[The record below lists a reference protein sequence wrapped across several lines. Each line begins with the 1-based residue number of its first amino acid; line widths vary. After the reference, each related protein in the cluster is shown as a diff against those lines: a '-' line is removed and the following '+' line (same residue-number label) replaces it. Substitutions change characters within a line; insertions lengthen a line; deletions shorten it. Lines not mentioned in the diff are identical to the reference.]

1 MQVIK
6 SFDVF
11 QKTSVEAA
19 PKSTISG
26 ALLSIVAIS
35 IMLYLIVKEISHQIY
50 PTIEK
55 QTLVTNLP
63 QLTQVNINI
72 KVKVFNSPCSI
83 LSVDQEDQT
92 GHHRANIRNT
102 LRHTRISQS
111 GELLPEIDQFDVK
124 TLAKAI
130 ENKEGCQVDGYVVL
144 TKVPGDVHLSYHTS
158 RNLYGLL
165 QSHHPRAF
173 EKLNVNHKFEEI
185 YFTNDLGL
193 PKEVLNR
200 FNMNDSSSFSRENMP
215 LMDKV
220 TDPQDY
226 EYYLKVIPYWFSDE
240 NTDENFFGYQYS
252 FTHAKKRI
260 DSKVEMPRVMLN
272 YDFLPITMKMTIKKR
287 SLFHFFTHVCAIVGG
302 VFVIFSL
309 LAKFINSILM
319 E

>member
-19 PKSTISG
+19 PKSTLSG
-26 ALLSIVAIS
+26 AILSVVAIS
-35 IMLYLIVKEISHQIY
+35 IMLYLLIKEITHQIY
-50 PTIEK
+50 PNIEK
-55 QTLVTNLP
+55 QTIVTNLP

-72 KVKVFNSPCSI
+72 KVRVFNSPCSI

-102 LRHTRISQS
+102 LKHTRISKN
-111 GELLPEIDQFDVK
+111 GELQPEIDQFDVK

-130 ENKEGCQVDGYVVL
+130 DNGEGCLVDGYVVL
-144 TKVPGDVHLSYHTS
+144 TKVPGDVHLSYHSS

-165 QSHHPRAF
+165 QAQHPQSFA
-173 EKLNVNHKFEEI
+173 KLNVNHHFEEI
-185 YFTNDLGL
+185 SFTNDLGL
-193 PKEVLNR
+193 SKEILNR
-200 FNMNDSSSFSRENMP
+200 FNIKDKSSFTRENMP
-215 LMDKV
+215 LMDKEK
-220 TDPQDY
+220 DPQDY
-226 EYYLKVIPYWFSDE
+226 EYYLKVIPYWFHDE

-252 FTHAKKRI
+252 FTHAKKKI
-260 DSKVEMPRVMLN
+260 DAIVEMPRVMLN
-272 YDFLPITMKMTIKKR
+272 YDFLPITMKMTIKRR
-287 SLFHFFTHVCAIVGG
+287 SFLKFSTHVCAIVGG

-309 LAKFINSILM
+309 LAKFLNSILM